1 MLDMFLSFSRE
12 LRLEYWSLE
21 YGEEDVITLRW
32 EVVKMVPDSIRSLRL
47 EMLLRL
53 RVSASELH
61 SA

>member
-1 MLDMFLSFSRE
+1 MFLSFSRE